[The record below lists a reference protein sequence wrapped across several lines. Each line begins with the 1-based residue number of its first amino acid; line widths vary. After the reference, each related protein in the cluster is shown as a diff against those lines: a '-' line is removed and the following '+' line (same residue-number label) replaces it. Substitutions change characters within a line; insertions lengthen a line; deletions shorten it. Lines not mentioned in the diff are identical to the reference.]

1 MRRLVLASV
10 LAGLWF
16 WPWAAQGEAVPD
28 ALTVFAAASLADV
41 LQELSSQYTKESGTK
56 VVLSF
61 AASSTLARQIDSG
74 AHADVFLPADE
85 EWMDFLEQRGLIQKA
100 TRRDLL
106 GNRLVLIAP
115 ASSAIQLPIK
125 PKFPLLAAL
134 NGGRLATGDPDSVP
148 VGRYA
153 RAALTKLGV
162 WDSVADHLVRADN
175 VRSAL
180 AFVASGEAPLGI
192 VYETDA
198 QIDKRVRVVDLFPAD
213 SHQPI
218 NYPIALTSTANA
230 QARAFVEF
238 LRAPGSAAT
247 FQKYGFKLLR

>member
-1 MRRLVLASV
+1 MRRRVLASV
-10 LAGLWF
+10 LAGLWL
-16 WPWAAQGEAVPD
+16 WPWAARGGVTPD
-28 ALTVFAAASLADV
+28 SVTVFAAASLTDA
-41 LQELSSQYTKESGTK
+41 LQELSSRYTRESGAK
-56 VVLSF
+56 VELSF

-74 AHADVFLPADE
+74 AHADVFLSADQ
-85 EWMDFLEQRGLIQKA
+85 EWMDYLEQRGLIQKA

-106 GNRLVLIAP
+106 GNRLALIAP

-162 WDSVADHLVRADN
+162 WDSVADHLVRADT

-198 QIDKRVRVVDLFPAD
+198 QVDKRVRVVDLFPAD
-213 SHQPI
+213 SHPPI
-218 NYPIALTSTANA
+218 SYPIALTSTANG

-238 LRAPGSAAT
+238 LRGPGSAAT
-247 FQKYGFKLLR
+247 FEKFGFKVLR